1 MLTDEMKSMA
11 YLINKEI
18 LKIFPYEYI
27 KDVCSGEITMKEIID
42 QIMMECCKYAYDNS
56 LETHSLDYYMGGATK
71 ANDSDR
77 MMYQRVLDY
86 VRNKREIEQIELE
99 KIVKERIEGGANEKA
114 VLRLFINCPFV
125 CINFDFFWL
134 NKARQLYMDF

>member
-42 QIMMECCKYAYDNS
+42 QIMLMIIVWKHILWTITWAEQQKQ
-56 LETHSLDYYMGGATK
+56 TI
-71 ANDSDR
+71 
-77 MMYQRVLDY
+77 V
-86 VRNKREIEQIELE
+86 IE
-99 KIVKERIEGGANEKA
+99 
-114 VLRLFINCPFV
+114 
-125 CINFDFFWL
+125 
-134 NKARQLYMDF
+134 

>member
-77 MMYQRVLDY
+77 MMYQCQV
-86 VRNKREIEQIELE
+86 VQITLPQIFGGLR
-99 KIVKERIEGGANEKA
+99 KIKSER
-114 VLRLFINCPFV
+114 
-125 CINFDFFWL
+125 
-134 NKARQLYMDF
+134 